1 MLAALEDCLFASCC
15 LFQLVICAS
24 LDWLAG
30 EVGLDEEQMVVR
42 PRHGSS
48 DTLRVWSSEE
58 EEAASR

>member
-1 MLAALEDCLFASCC
+1 MLVALEDCLFAICC
-15 LFQLVICAS
+15 GFQLVICAP

-30 EVGLDEEQMVVR
+30 EVGSDEEQMVVS
-42 PRHGSS
+42 PRQGSS